1 MRRIMNRI
9 SSAAAVVLM
18 ATAVGAC
25 DGLLEVSDPQRFTSE
40 DLDNALEAV
49 AAGVEGD
56 LYITMD
62 QFVIYQELLA
72 DVFQHTGTWAN
83 YDDIDHGRISYGNSI
98 SADPNMQEMLRA
110 RWFADDARARFA
122 RVLGESE
129 AATSPLSAQVETV
142 SAMADLLLG
151 MMFCEAPAE
160 ASGPAVS
167 ADQMI
172 QQAVTKFTSAMA
184 TAQAAGASE
193 WVQVNMAGRARANLY
208 LGNYDQALAD
218 ASQIPD
224 GWVKYAEFSQNSGRQ
239 DNDIVQLVTAGN
251 NRAAGL
257 REKWWPMIDN
267 DAEMMR
273 DPWTDELDP
282 RIPAFFD
289 GSIGVDGV
297 TDHYSQYKYTELG
310 SDVPFFDSEEMRLI
324 EAEVYWQRGDLDQAQ
339 AIMNDLRSAAGLSP
353 LPATTDSDTVK
364 QYLLSERFAETFME
378 GHRVV
383 DLRRL
388 GELRNVFAAMND
400 SDRPATRPAFF
411 PMDDAEARDN
421 PSIED
426 AVSSRCLPMT

>member
-1 MRRIMNRI
+1 MRLMKTA
-9 SSAAAVVLM
+9 STGLAALLL
-18 ATAVGAC
+18 ATTVGAC

-56 LYITMD
+56 LYVTMD
-62 QFVIYQELLA
+62 QFVIYQALLG
-72 DVFQHTGTWAN
+72 DVFQHTGTWAG
-83 YDDIDHGRISYGNSI
+83 YDDIDHGRITYSNHNAEGN
-98 SADPNMQEMLRA
+98 MREMLRA
-110 RWFADDARARFA
+110 RWFADDARERFN

-160 ASGPAVS
+160 PSGAAVS
-167 ADQMI
+167 PETI
-172 QQAVTKFTSAMA
+172 LQQAVTKFTSAMA
-184 TAQAAGASE
+184 TSQSAGESD
-193 WVQVNMAGRARANLY
+193 WVLVNTAGRARANLY

-257 REKWWPMIDN
+257 REKWWPVIDN

-282 RIPAFFD
+282 RIPASFD
-289 GSIGVDGV
+289 GSIAVDGV
-297 TDHYSQYKYTELG
+297 TDHYSQLKYQDLG
-310 SDVPFFDSEEMRLI
+310 SDVAFFDSEEMRLI
-324 EAEVYWQRGDLDQAQ
+324 EAEVYWQRGDLPMAM
-339 AIMNDLRSAAGLSP
+339 ATLNALRSAAGLSP
-353 LPATTDSDTVK
+353 LPDTSDSDTVK

-400 SDRPATRPAFF
+400 SERPATRPAYF
-411 PMDDAEARDN
+411 PMDDNEARDN
-421 PSIED
+421 PNID
-426 AVSSRCLPMT
+426 DNSSARCLPTT